1 VLARRFFLEKRFMP
15 SITTRQID
23 LDDCTVHCLE
33 TGDPAGRAVVLL
45 HGMKFQAETWREL
58 GTLGQLAGQGL
69 RVLAVDLPGF
79 GRSPAHPLPQGE
91 VVHRLLDKLDI
102 DRAVL
107 VGPSMGGRVA
117 MEYAI
122 AHPERLAGL
131 VLVGAVGVADNR
143 ADLGR
148 ITVPVLVVWGSED
161 QVAPLADSDTL
172 LAELPQARREILAG
186 APHPCYLDQPERW
199 HEVLRAFLT
208 SLAA

>member
-1 VLARRFFLEKRFMP
+1 MP
-15 SITTRQID
+15 SITARQID

-69 RVLAVDLPGF
+69 RVLAIDLPGF
-79 GRSPAHPLPQGE
+79 GRSPAHPLPPVE

-117 MEYAI
+117 MAYAI

-161 QVAPLADSDTL
+161 RVAPLADSDTL
-172 LAELPQARREILAG
+172 LTELPQARREILDG

>member
-208 SLAA
+208 SVAA

>member
-1 VLARRFFLEKRFMP
+1 MP
-15 SITTRQID
+15 TLTTRQID
-23 LDDCTVHCLE
+23 LDGCTIHCLE
-33 TGDPAGRAVVLL
+33 SGDPAGRAVVLL

-58 GTLGQLAGQGL
+58 GTLAQLADQGL
-69 RVLAVDLPGF
+69 RVLAVDMPGF
-79 GRSPAHPLPQGE
+79 GRSPAHPLPPGE

-107 VGPSMGGRVA
+107 VGPSMGGRIA

-122 AHPERLAGL
+122 GHPERLAGL

-143 ADLGR
+143 AGLGR

-172 LAELPQARREILAG
+172 LTELPRARREILDG
-186 APHPCYLDQPERW
+186 APHPCYLDRPERW
-199 HEVLRAFLT
+199 HEVLRTFLT

>member
-1 VLARRFFLEKRFMP
+1 
-15 SITTRQID
+15 
-23 LDDCTVHCLE
+23 
-33 TGDPAGRAVVLL
+33 
-45 HGMKFQAETWREL
+45 MKFQAETWREL

-208 SLAA
+208 SVAA

>member
-1 VLARRFFLEKRFMP
+1 MP
-15 SITTRQID
+15 ALTTRQIE
-23 LDDCTVHCLE
+23 LDGCTVHCLE
-33 TGDPAGRAVVLL
+33 SGDPAGRAVVLL

-58 GTLGQLAGQGL
+58 GTLAQLADQGL

-79 GRSPAHPLPQGE
+79 GRSPANPCAPGE

-122 AHPERLAGL
+122 AHPERLAAL

-172 LAELPQARREILAG
+172 LTELPRARREILDG
-186 APHPCYLDQPERW
+186 APHPCYLDRPERW
-199 HEVLRAFLT
+199 HEVLRTFLT

>member
-1 VLARRFFLEKRFMP
+1 MHP
-15 SITTRQID
+15 ITTRQID
-23 LDDCTVHCLE
+23 LDSCTVHCLE
-33 TGDPAGRAVVLL
+33 SGDPAGRAVVLL

-58 GTLGQLAGQGL
+58 GTLAQLADQGL
-69 RVLAVDLPGF
+69 RVLAVDMPGF
-79 GRSPAHPLPQGE
+79 GRSPAHPLPPGE

-107 VGPSMGGRVA
+107 VGPSMGGRIA
-117 MEYAI
+117 LEYAI

-143 ADLGR
+143 AGLGR

-161 QVAPLADSDTL
+161 QVAPLGDSDTL
-172 LAELPQARREILAG
+172 LTELPQARREILDG

-199 HEVLRAFLT
+199 HEVLRTFLT
-208 SLAA
+208 SLAV

>member
-1 VLARRFFLEKRFMP
+1 MP
-15 SITTRQID
+15 TLTTRQID
-23 LDDCTVHCLE
+23 LDGCTIHCLE
-33 TGDPAGRAVVLL
+33 SGDPAGRAVVLL

-58 GTLGQLAGQGL
+58 GTLAQLADQGL

-79 GRSPAHPLPQGE
+79 GRSPANPCAPGE
-91 VVHRLLDKLDI
+91 VVHRQLDKLDI

-172 LAELPQARREILAG
+172 LTELPRARREILDG
-186 APHPCYLDQPERW
+186 APHPCYLDRPERW
-199 HEVLRAFLT
+199 HEVLRTFLT

>member
-1 VLARRFFLEKRFMP
+1 MP
-15 SITTRQID
+15 TLTTRQID
-23 LDDCTVHCLE
+23 LDGCTIHCLE
-33 TGDPAGRAVVLL
+33 SGDPAGRAVVLL

-58 GTLGQLAGQGL
+58 GTLAQLADQGL
-69 RVLAVDLPGF
+69 RVPAVDMPGF
-79 GRSPAHPLPQGE
+79 GRSPAHPLPPGE

-172 LAELPQARREILAG
+172 LTELPRARREILDG
-186 APHPCYLDQPERW
+186 APHPCYLDRPERW
-199 HEVLRAFLT
+199 HEVLRTFLT

>member
-1 VLARRFFLEKRFMP
+1 MP
-15 SITTRQID
+15 TLTTRQID
-23 LDDCTVHCLE
+23 LDGCTIHCLE
-33 TGDPAGRAVVLL
+33 SGDPAGRAVVLL

-58 GTLGQLAGQGL
+58 GTLAQLADQGL
-69 RVLAVDLPGF
+69 RVLAVDMPGF
-79 GRSPAHPLPQGE
+79 GRSPARPLPPGE

-107 VGPSMGGRVA
+107 VGPSMGGRIA
-117 MEYAI
+117 LEYAI

-143 ADLGR
+143 AGLGR

-172 LAELPQARREILAG
+172 LTELPRARREILDG
-186 APHPCYLDQPERW
+186 APHPCYLDRPERW
-199 HEVLRAFLT
+199 HEVLRTFLT

>member
-1 VLARRFFLEKRFMP
+1 MP
-15 SITTRQID
+15 TLTTRQID
-23 LDDCTVHCLE
+23 LDGCTIHCLE
-33 TGDPAGRAVVLL
+33 SGDPAGRAVVLL

-58 GTLGQLAGQGL
+58 GTLAQLADQGL

-79 GRSPAHPLPQGE
+79 GRSPANPCAPGE
-91 VVHRLLDKLDI
+91 VVHRRLDKLDI

-131 VLVGAVGVADNR
+131 VLVGPVGVADNR

-172 LAELPQARREILAG
+172 LTELPRARREILDG
-186 APHPCYLDQPERW
+186 APHPCYLDRPERW
-199 HEVLRAFLT
+199 HEVLRTFLT

>member
-1 VLARRFFLEKRFMP
+1 MP
-15 SITTRQID
+15 TITTRQID
-23 LDDCTVHCLE
+23 LDGCTVHCLE
-33 TGDPAGRAVVLL
+33 SGDPAGRAVVLL

-79 GRSPAHPLPQGE
+79 GRSPANPLPQGE

-102 DRAVL
+102 HRAVL

-122 AHPERLAGL
+122 VHPERLAGL
-131 VLVGAVGVADNR
+131 VLVGPVGVADNR

-172 LAELPQARREILAG
+172 LTELPQARREILAG

>member
-1 VLARRFFLEKRFMP
+1 MP
-15 SITTRQID
+15 TLTTRQID
-23 LDDCTVHCLE
+23 LDGCTIHCLE
-33 TGDPAGRAVVLL
+33 SGDPAGRAVVLL

-58 GTLGQLAGQGL
+58 GTLAQLAGQGL

-79 GRSPAHPLPQGE
+79 GRSTANPCAPGE

-122 AHPERLAGL
+122 AHPERLAAL

-172 LAELPQARREILAG
+172 LTELPRARREILDG
-186 APHPCYLDQPERW
+186 APHPCYLDRPERW
-199 HEVLRAFLT
+199 HEVLRTFLT